1 MNKLSKWDYRR
12 QRDRLI
18 HELRTQGHTYRG
30 IAGILCISKTTVA
43 AVLKQ
48 ERIYAQIL
56 PWLVLEP
63 TTNPELAAKRVAMLF
78 GEEYL
83 EQLTRACWDQ
93 CRQLP
98 AMPAPVSK
106 VVEQLRVRFNAHEL
120 YSIATIIASD
130 IHHKQFQQRW

>member
-1 MNKLSKWDYRR
+1 MNKLSKWDYKR

-30 IAGILCISKTTVA
+30 IARILCISKTTVA

-48 ERIYAQIL
+48 ERIYAQIP
-56 PWLVLEP
+56 PWLVVEP
-63 TTNPELAAKRVAMLF
+63 TTNPELAAKRIAMLF

-83 EQLTRACWDQ
+83 EQLTWACWNQ
-93 CRQLP
+93 CRLIP
-98 AMPAPVSK
+98 AMPVPVSK

-120 YSIATIIASD
+120 YSIATIIGAD
-130 IHHKQFQQRW
+130 IHYQQFQQRW

>member
-1 MNKLSKWDYRR
+1 MNKLSKWDYKR

-30 IAGILCISKTTVA
+30 IARILCISKTTVA

-106 VVEQLRVRFNAHEL
+106 VVEQLRVRFNVHEL
-120 YSIATIIASD
+120 YSIATIIGSD
-130 IHHKQFQQRW
+130 IQLYLITDI

>member
-1 MNKLSKWDYRR
+1 MGKLSRWDYKR

-18 HELRTQGHTYRG
+18 HELRKQGHTYRG
-30 IAGILCISKTTVA
+30 IARILCISKTTVA

-48 ERIYAQIL
+48 ERVYAQIP
-56 PWLVLEP
+56 PWLVVEP

-98 AMPAPVSK
+98 SMPAPVSK

-120 YSIATIIASD
+120 YSIATIIGSD
-130 IHHKQFQQRW
+130 IHYQQFQQRW

>member
-1 MNKLSKWDYRR
+1 MNKLSKWDYKR

-18 HELRTQGHTYRG
+18 HELRQQGHTYRG
-30 IAGILCISKTTVA
+30 IARILCISKTTVA

-48 ERIYAQIL
+48 ERVYARIQ
-56 PWLVLEP
+56 PWLVVEP
-63 TTNPELAAKRVAMLF
+63 TTNPELVAKRIVMLF

-106 VVEQLRVRFNAHEL
+106 VVEQLRVRFNVHEL
-120 YSIATIIASD
+120 YSIATIIGSD
-130 IHHKQFQQRW
+130 IQLYLITDI

>member
-1 MNKLSKWDYRR
+1 MAR
-12 QRDRLI
+12 
-18 HELRTQGHTYRG
+18 
-30 IAGILCISKTTVA
+30 ILCISKKTVA

-48 ERIYAQIL
+48 ERIYTQIP
-56 PWLVLEP
+56 PWLVVEP
-63 TTNPELAAKRVAMLF
+63 ITNPELAAKRVAMLF

-106 VVEQLRVRFNAHEL
+106 VVEQLRVRFNVHEL
-120 YSIATIIASD
+120 YSIATIIGSD
-130 IHHKQFQQRW
+130 IQYQQFQQRW

>member
-1 MNKLSKWDYRR
+1 MNKLSKWDYKR

-30 IAGILCISKTTVA
+30 IARILCISKTTVA

-120 YSIATIIASD
+120 YSIATIIGSD
-130 IHHKQFQQRW
+130 IQLYLITDI

>member
-1 MNKLSKWDYRR
+1 MSKLSKWDYKR

-30 IAGILCISKTTVA
+30 IARILCISKTTVA

-98 AMPAPVSK
+98 AMPVPVSK

-120 YSIATIIASD
+120 YSIATIIGSD
-130 IHHKQFQQRW
+130 IHYQRFQQR

>member
-1 MNKLSKWDYRR
+1 MGMVCRVRPCATDQVGGVLDLF
-12 QRDRLI
+12 Q
-18 HELRTQGHTYRG
+18 
-30 IAGILCISKTTVA
+30 IADGSIL
-43 AVLKQ
+43 VLKQ
-48 ERIYAQIL
+48 ERIYAQIP
-56 PWLVLEP
+56 PWLVVEP
-63 TTNPELAAKRVAMLF
+63 TTNPELAAKRIAMLF

-120 YSIATIIASD
+120 YSIATIIGSD
-130 IHHKQFQQRW
+130 IQYQQFQQRW

>member
-1 MNKLSKWDYRR
+1 MNKLSKWDYER

-30 IAGILCISKTTVA
+30 IARILCISKTTVA

-48 ERIYAQIL
+48 ERAYAQIQ
-56 PWLVLEP
+56 PWLVVEP
-63 TTNPELAAKRVAMLF
+63 TTNPELAAKRIAMLF

-120 YSIATIIASD
+120 YSIATIIGSD
-130 IHHKQFQQRW
+130 IQLYLITDI

>member
-1 MNKLSKWDYRR
+1 MGKLSRWDYKR

-30 IAGILCISKTTVA
+30 IARILCISKTTVA

-48 ERIYAQIL
+48 ERIYAQIP
-56 PWLVLEP
+56 PWLVVEP

-83 EQLTRACWDQ
+83 D
-93 CRQLP
+93 
-98 AMPAPVSK
+98 S
-106 VVEQLRVRFNAHEL
+106 
-120 YSIATIIASD
+120 
-130 IHHKQFQQRW
+130 

>member
-1 MNKLSKWDYRR
+1 MNKLSKWDYKR

-30 IAGILCISKTTVA
+30 IARILCISKTTVA

-83 EQLTRACWDQ
+83 EQLTRDCWDQ

>member
-1 MNKLSKWDYRR
+1 MNKLSKWDYKR

-30 IAGILCISKTTVA
+30 IARILCISKTTVA

-83 EQLTRACWDQ
+83 EQLTRACWGQ